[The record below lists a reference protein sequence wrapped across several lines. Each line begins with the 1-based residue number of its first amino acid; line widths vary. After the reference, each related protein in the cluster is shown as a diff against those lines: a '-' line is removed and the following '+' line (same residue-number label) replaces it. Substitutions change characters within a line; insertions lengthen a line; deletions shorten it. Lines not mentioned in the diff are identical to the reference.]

1 LIVVVG
7 VRLPDVPVM
16 VTAAG
21 PVVAELLAVSVN
33 VLVVA
38 LVEVKDAVTPL
49 GRPAADKVTLPPKPP
64 SGVIAIVLVL
74 LLPCA
79 TLKVLGAAA
88 NVKPVET
95 GPASVM
101 ASTTTLRLLGKLRLC
116 TILLVFRAKE

>member
-1 LIVVVG
+1 MIVVVG
-7 VRLPDVPVM
+7 VRLPDVPVI
-16 VTAAG
+16 VTVAG
-21 PVVAELLAVSVN
+21 PVVAERFAVNVK

-38 LVEVKDAVTPL
+38 LVEVKAAVTPL

-64 SGVIAIVLVL
+64 VGVIVIVLVL

-79 TLKVLGAAA
+79 TLKVLGAADS
-88 NVKPVET
+88 VKPVET

-116 TILLVFRAKE
+116 TILFVFRGKE